1 MELNERNIEE
11 IHKKKKLKPL
21 LEVGDEVYAA
31 YFEDVND
38 IENSKW
44 YPGRVRSY
52 YDVVHGKSGE
62 VEDGDVK
69 MKGNDVDNSEEQ
81 QTYGPTRVYTVRYDV
96 DGSELAEIPECFVFT
111 KKDYLLSTEKDVMK
125 ASSSPSGAA
134 ILSPSANSL
143 KSSGLRAKPKSNKKG
158 KYPLEGFPNGWTK
171 ERIPRKSG
179 GSDSY
184 YYSPIEHYK
193 FDSMVK
199 ANRFL
204 ECLKKVNGDEVLALE
219 QFRSANKYAKATVD
233 ERSSLSPTASSTQQK
248 KKAPATKTWKGVKNV
263 VDESSK
269 DTWAQFVGWYTI
281 ENVDDGK
288 EQTFSH
294 LSDAIRAYDASV
306 VRAKGDKTKR
316 SDLNLP
322 EDWEWLFSEDGV
334 HEPVMMTEDEY
345 NEALAKEVDGFVKE
359 AESMKKKL
367 DQTHKREKT
376 LAVKEAI
383 DAERKKHHALR
394 KRWKIDSDR
403 GKGEAVAAANKKSRE
418 AIEAAAK
425 ENQKKIGQAMKEAK
439 KAMHDAR
446 EREEMAVKEAQV
458 MHNLQMDK
466 LRSELHQQYE
476 HDKDKAL
483 YWARVELE
491 QKHEDQLESM
501 QAGKASSLSVNNL
514 PVKSYESPVPNK
526 ASSPARKKQGLHR
539 GSENIE
545 ESSPAPPAKRTK
557 LATAVS
563 GVAVGAAAVKENVP
577 LAASSSFSSTE
588 TTQKQRQQ
596 LTNPKIDQSAGES
609 STEEK
614 NSVDHLDPVNALLQY
629 AEKLDSE
636 EEGSIHSAM
645 SEEKEEKEEKEKNK
659 EEKDDG
665 VEQVKLSIIV

>member
-1 MELNERNIEE
+1 M
-11 IHKKKKLKPL
+11 
-21 LEVGDEVYAA
+21 
-31 YFEDVND
+31 
-38 IENSKW
+38 
-44 YPGRVRSY
+44 
-52 YDVVHGKSGE
+52 
-62 VEDGDVK
+62 
-69 MKGNDVDNSEEQ
+69 
-81 QTYGPTRVYTVRYDV
+81 
-96 DGSELAEIPECFVFT
+96 
-111 KKDYLLSTEKDVMK
+111 
-125 ASSSPSGAA
+125 
-134 ILSPSANSL
+134 
-143 KSSGLRAKPKSNKKG
+143 
-158 KYPLEGFPNGWTK
+158 
-171 ERIPRKSG
+171 
-179 GSDSY
+179 
-184 YYSPIEHYK
+184 
-193 FDSMVK
+193 
-199 ANRFL
+199 
-204 ECLKKVNGDEVLALE
+204 ALE
-219 QFRSANKYAKATVD
+219 QFRSTNKYAKATVD
-233 ERSSLSPTASSTQQK
+233 ERSSLSPTTALSTQK
-248 KKAPATKTWKGVKNV
+248 KKSPATKTWKGVKNV
-263 VDESSK
+263 VDESSN
-269 DTWAQFVGWYTI
+269 DTWAQLIGWYVFD
-281 ENVDDGK
+281 NVDDGK

-306 VRAKGDKTKR
+306 VRANGDKTKR

-322 EDWEWLFSEDGV
+322 DDWEWLFSEDGV

-394 KRWKIDSDR
+394 KRWKIDSD
-403 GKGEAVAAANKKSRE
+403 KDKAEAVAAANKKSKE

-425 ENQKKIGQAMKEAK
+425 ENEKKIGQAMKEAK

-446 EREEMAVKEAQV
+446 EREEMAVKEASV

-491 QKHEDQLESM
+491 QKHEDQLASM
-501 QAGKASSLSVNNL
+501 QAEKASSSSANNLSV
-514 PVKSYESPVPNK
+514 KSAEPPVPHK
-526 ASSPARKKQGLHR
+526 TSSPARKKQGLHR

-563 GVAVGAAAVKENVP
+563 GDAAIGAAAVKENVP

-588 TTQKQRQQ
+588 TTRKQRQQ

-614 NSVDHLDPVNALLQY
+614 NSGDHLDPVNALLQY

-645 SEEKEEKEEKEKNK
+645 SVEEEEKKEEEKE
-659 EEKDDG
+659 DG